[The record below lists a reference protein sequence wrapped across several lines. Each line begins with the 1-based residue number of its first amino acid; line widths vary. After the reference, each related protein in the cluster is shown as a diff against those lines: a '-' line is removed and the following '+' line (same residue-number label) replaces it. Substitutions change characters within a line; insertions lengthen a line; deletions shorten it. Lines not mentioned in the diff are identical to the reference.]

1 MKQRLEASVNAE
13 DSLQQQVV
21 AQQRQ
26 VDDANTHCEALQK
39 ARQEAEEELQVGVLS
54 CNVLEGVSLQQQALG
69 CNMGNSKLSCI
80 RKQYTVDAHA
90 VMHHNLLSNNS
101 CRAF

>member
-13 DSLQQQVV
+13 DSLQQQVE

-39 ARQEAEEELQVGVLS
+39 ARQEAEVELQVGVLAY
-54 CNVLEGVSLQQQALG
+54 NVLQKMFRQVVQ
-69 CNMGNSKLSCI
+69 
-80 RKQYTVDAHA
+80 
-90 VMHHNLLSNNS
+90 
-101 CRAF
+101 